1 MMVEEPAEDA
11 AVLQETTVT
20 EDKEIMI
27 IRVLTLNIWGIPFVS
42 KDREARISAI
52 CQQICSASEPFN
64 FLFLQEVW
72 SSQDYTTI
80 AAKLKEVLPH
90 SHFFYSGVV
99 GAGLCIFSKS
109 PLTSI
114 HFHPWSVNGL
124 PHKVYHGDW
133 WGGKGVGFCRTQVNG
148 INFILATTHLHAV
161 YHHLQDEY
169 LHHRVVQAYETSQ
182 VLDWCSSADSVV
194 ILGGDLNCEPHE
206 VPYRLLRD
214 NAQLRDAFFDA
225 PNKPVDGIGATNET
239 PGNILSYI
247 CIYYSLLTWV
257 KAHIGIMGNER
268 ADAVAKLGHHLD
280 HSALFPLPCSDALA
294 GLRFSDHEAVRA
306 VFSLTRKH
314 DTDLDDETLS
324 SNGPSP
330 HRFLA
335 PATECNGG
343 LTDKHKNAA
352 NNNSGAQLKSQLNAM
367 SKLTLTLHQ
376 QTDTLLDAAAIC
388 AQGKRSMDSSWNFY
402 AFLSLALTL
411 VNLILIGLICP
422 QGTVQTGTS
431 FFLMMVLLATVLVT
445 FYSVWMVVVWNKMER
460 NAVLAT
466 QLGLECLLEDMRK
479 KNAIQFQKISVP
491 DLRRSG
497 NDK

>member
-148 INFILATTHLHAV
+148 INFILATTH
-161 YHHLQDEY
+161 
-169 LHHRVVQAYETSQ
+169 

-225 PNKPVDGIGATNET
+225 PNK
-239 PGNILSYI
+239 
-247 CIYYSLLTWV
+247 
-257 KAHIGIMGNER
+257 
-268 ADAVAKLGHHLD
+268 AVA
-280 HSALFPLPCSDALA
+280 
-294 GLRFSDHEAVRA
+294 
-306 VFSLTRKH
+306 
-314 DTDLDDETLS
+314 
-324 SNGPSP
+324 
-330 HRFLA
+330 
-335 PATECNGG
+335 
-343 LTDKHKNAA
+343 
-352 NNNSGAQLKSQLNAM
+352 
-367 SKLTLTLHQ
+367 
-376 QTDTLLDAAAIC
+376 
-388 AQGKRSMDSSWNFY
+388 
-402 AFLSLALTL
+402 
-411 VNLILIGLICP
+411 
-422 QGTVQTGTS
+422 
-431 FFLMMVLLATVLVT
+431 
-445 FYSVWMVVVWNKMER
+445 
-460 NAVLAT
+460 
-466 QLGLECLLEDMRK
+466 
-479 KNAIQFQKISVP
+479 
-491 DLRRSG
+491 
-497 NDK
+497 